1 MEITKEWIER
11 LKYYTDR
18 LKNEKDAQLREFAIE
33 ALLGYLE
40 SLEMLDRK
48 EK

>member
-1 MEITKEWIER
+1 MKTIELQKAWIIR

-18 LKNEKDAQLREFAIE
+18 VRNTQDLEHKMAVV

-40 SLEMLDRK
+40 SIQNI
-48 EK
+48 